1 MSLESATHI
10 AFPFLNSFPLSNH
23 ISGVPGCFLNFVQI
37 WIRFGILPEIK
48 SNLALKLA
56 VVHFA
61 AHVWITNFLVKRT
74 LWYSP
79 TKKKHLLSCFQNLE
93 KRFGLQEFSN
103 FACSCFKKTRFWFGS
118 LHFSVCCLGFAGNLI
133 FVPVFLFVIIWSAF
147 SKIWRNGLASQIFLK
162 LACFFQMSF
171 LSVWSPSFFVF
182 CLGFVKKSIVGL
194 LLIFFNHLVSFFRNL
209 EKRFGLPD
217 FLNFASVLQN
227 IWFLPWNSFLIW
239 FSRL

>member
-1 MSLESATHI
+1 M
-10 AFPFLNSFPLSNH
+10 
-23 ISGVPGCFLNFVQI
+23 
-37 WIRFGILPEIK
+37 
-48 SNLALKLA
+48 
-56 VVHFA
+56 
-61 AHVWITNFLVKRT
+61 
-74 LWYSP
+74 
-79 TKKKHLLSCFQNLE
+79 LSCFQNLE

-217 FLNFASVLQN
+217 FLNFAC
-227 IWFLPWNSFLIW
+227 
-239 FSRL
+239 FSKK